1 MAGQGAFGM
10 EKRGVFIKLKGLLF
24 AWVLRLQRLTWR
36 ICFQGREHL
45 DRLYSTENPF
55 LLCFW
60 HGKYVPIFPLLE
72 GYQACVVSSLS
83 ERGSVIAEICGNFG
97 YQSAQIPD
105 QPGSGAL
112 TLMGKVLSGARAGG
126 IAVDGPLGPR
136 HRVKNGVIRMA
147 SELRFE
153 LLPVSVGIRWKIVLN
168 KRWDRMEIPLPFT
181 TVCLVFG
188 KPIKVPPNLRNG
200 QIRQLADHLA
210 KAITTLGDEAQNMAC
225 GNGREIV

>member
-1 MAGQGAFGM
+1 M
-10 EKRGVFIKLKGLLF
+10 EKRDVFIKLKGFLF
-24 AWVLRLQRLTWR
+24 AWVLRLQSLTWR
-36 ICFQGREHL
+36 VRFEGREHL
-45 DRLYSTENPF
+45 DRFYSTENRF

-72 GYQACVVSSLS
+72 GYKACVISSQS

-105 QPGSGAL
+105 QPKHDSL
-112 TLMGKVLSGARAGG
+112 KFMGEVLSDVQAVGT
-126 IAVDGPLGPR
+126 AVDGPLGPR

-181 TVCLVFG
+181 MVCLVFG